1 MLCRY
6 ERTIFKS
13 DKGFCI
19 FSYSTEDQSV
29 PKEAR
34 NRSFSHDDK
43 IHFTA
48 IGYHLV
54 TLHSRQVPQSCWKL
68 LVRWPADWAPHRGR

>member
-19 FSYSTEDQSV
+19 FSYDVILARSV
-29 PKEAR
+29 
-34 NRSFSHDDK
+34 FHLDK
-43 IHFTA
+43 
-48 IGYHLV
+48 G
-54 TLHSRQVPQSCWKL
+54 P
-68 LVRWPADWAPHRGR
+68 

>member
-34 NRSFSHDDK
+34 NRSFCCCIVGCQNDK
-43 IHFTA
+43 RRVETSGGA
-48 IGYHLV
+48 TGV
-54 TLHSRQVPQSCWKL
+54 GGTNPGMPQQRSLRK
-68 LVRWPADWAPHRGR
+68 

>member
-19 FSYSTEDQSV
+19 FSYSTEDPSV
-29 PKEAR
+29 P
-34 NRSFSHDDK
+34 
-43 IHFTA
+43 
-48 IGYHLV
+48 
-54 TLHSRQVPQSCWKL
+54 
-68 LVRWPADWAPHRGR
+68 RGSAQPIVLP

>member
-34 NRSFSHDDK
+34 NRSFYHDDK
-43 IHFTA
+43 STSLQSA
-48 IGYHLV
+48 IISWLPMQW
-54 TLHSRQVPQSCWKL
+54 R
-68 LVRWPADWAPHRGR
+68 